1 MSIARSRRRTQFYSV
16 FRSGCIVS
24 CGCKV
29 VGAFGGCEDVDKA
42 PDGGPKALDGAF
54 GGLAQEC
61 FQFGEGLLDRVEV
74 RAVRRQVEE
83 LCARRLDQGSHP
95 WPLVAGQVV
104 QDHDI
109 AQPQGGHEDLLNI
122 GLERRAVDRPIE
134 HEGRHK
140 AARAQ
145 PGHKGGCLPAPV
157 RDTDPKASSPRSPPV
172 APGHGGGSPGLVEE
186 HQPLGIEV
194 ELALEPG
201 RASLADIRA
210 VLLGRV
216 RGLFL
221 RVIWCRRQ
229 KRQSALTLTRA
240 PFSAKRAFNSGRVMS
255 GTSAKAAWIRS
266 AWPWV
271 RPESRS
277 PPCGLGRAS
286 PPARRIPCQRMALE
300 ALTPNPAAAW
310 GHDRPASMAARTR
323 ERRSKDSAWG
333 IQAGLPCQPLP

>member
-1 MSIARSRRRTQFYSV
+1 MILLELTPTVSGRRVIWEMRAQSV
-16 FRSGCIVS
+16 FRSSCIVS
-24 CGCKV
+24 CGFEV

-42 PDGGPKALDGAF
+42 PDGGPKALNRTLGR
-54 GGLAQEC
+54 LAQERL
-61 FQFGEGLLDRVEV
+61 QLGEGLLDRVEV

-109 AQPQGGHEDLLNI
+109 ARPKLRHEDLLDI

-134 HEGRHK
+134 HEGGHK

-172 APGHGGGSPGLVEE
+172 APGHVGGSPGLVDE
-186 HQPLGIEV
+186 HQPLGIKV

-201 RASLADIRA
+201 RASLADIRP

-240 PFSAKRAFNSGRVMS
+240 PCWAKRAFNSGRVMS
-255 GTSAKAAWIRS
+255 GPSAKAAWIRS
-266 AWPWV
+266 AWASV
-271 RPESRS
+271 RCESRS

-286 PPARRIPCQRMALE
+286 PPARRIPCQRIALE
-300 ALTPNPAAAW
+300 ALTPNRVAA
-310 GHDRPASMAARTR
+310 
-323 ERRSKDSAWG
+323 
-333 IQAGLPCQPLP
+333 